1 MGVQVAG
8 DLQAQFRKIAQ
19 ILSWECVEDHG
30 FEAPFSLHVTDAG
43 GYVFSA
49 AFVKDADQARPKLF
63 GIKAPED
70 LNGTVAAHTLVFPL
84 KVIASDH
91 EGRTNRADFQRTQ

>member
-1 MGVQVAG
+1 MGKKLAG
-8 DLQAQFRKIAQ
+8 DLRAQFRDIIN

-30 FEAPFSLHVTDAG
+30 FEAPFSIHVTDAS

-49 AFVKDADQARPKLF
+49 AFVEDAARGRPKLF

-70 LNGTVAAHTLVFPL
+70 ENGTLAAHDLVFPL
-84 KVIASDH
+84 RVVASDH
-91 EGRTNRADFQRTQ
+91 EGRTHRADFQRIQ